1 MSNVLF
7 NLANVTLTEC
17 ETRVDLHNPSDTD
30 GTKRSA
36 RTLEARKRYRY
47 SAYSYT
53 AHSHSAH
60 TLGRYPQPTRSQGG
74 HVDRARQALELANAT
89 RGCE

>member
-36 RTLEARKRYRY
+36 RTLEARKRYSGQCLRVRVTVPPTL
-47 SAYSYT
+47 SVATLSRRVHKEGMST
-53 AHSHSAH
+53 A
-60 TLGRYPQPTRSQGG
+60 R
-74 HVDRARQALELANAT
+74 DRL
-89 RGCE
+89 